1 MFSMKAMCLNE
12 KSEFVWQD
20 VPDPACHDEFDVKIR
35 VKACALNRADLLQR
49 AGIYASP
56 EGWPLWPG
64 LECAGEVLESPAGGR
79 FKVGDRVCALLG
91 GGGYAD
97 EVVVPEGMCLPMP
110 LGLSFVEAAAIP
122 EVYAT
127 AFLNFRL
134 LADLKRGETAFV
146 QAGACGLGIAA
157 IQLAKHVFGAR
168 VVTSVGSDE
177 KVAFVKSIGAD
188 AAVNRKK
195 DRLDEMLEANPPDVA
210 LDPIGG
216 RQMGPA
222 FARMNRFGRWISL
235 ACLAGSE
242 TTVDLNQVWR
252 KGLRLMGSTLRSR
265 SSEEKTAILAAME
278 KELWPLFEKRTVSP
292 VLHRVLPI
300 AEVAEA
306 HRILAANENIGKVVL
321 TLGE

>member
-1 MFSMKAMCLNE
+1 MKAMCLNE
-12 KSEFVWQD
+12 KAEFVWME
-20 VPDPACHDEFDVKIR
+20 VPDPRCHDEFDVKIR

-49 AGIYASP
+49 AGVYAP
-56 EGWPLWPG
+56 PPGWPLWPG
-64 LECAGEVLESPAGGR
+64 LECAGEVMECPANGR
-79 FKVGDRVCALLG
+79 FRVGDRVCALLG
-91 GGGYAD
+91 GGGYAE
-97 EVVVPEGMCLPMP
+97 EVVVPAGMCLPVP
-110 LGLSFVEAAAIP
+110 EALTFAEAAAIP

-134 LADLKRGETAFV
+134 LADLKAGETVFV

-157 IQLAKHVFGAR
+157 IQLAKHVFGAK

-195 DRLDEMLEANPPDVA
+195 ESLDAMLEANPPDVA

-222 FARMNRFGRWISL
+222 FAKMNRFGRWISL
-235 ACLAGSE
+235 ACLAGAE
-242 TTVDLNQVWR
+242 TTIDLNSVWR

-278 KELWPLFEKRTVSP
+278 RELWPLFESRKVTP
-292 VLHRVLPI
+292 VIHRALPI

-306 HRILAANENIGKVVL
+306 HRILAANENTGKVVL